1 MSHMQKTRFCQILF
15 NEYFEEL
22 TNRSISNIRSFFLNV
37 KESRMVGWTSKRT
50 SKRYRVRKIES
61 KQMHSIR

>member
-1 MSHMQKTRFCQILF
+1 MQKIRFCHIFL

-37 KESRMVGWTSKRT
+37 KESRMVGWASKRT
-50 SKRYRVRKIES
+50 SKRHRIRKLKS
-61 KQMHSIR
+61 QTNA